1 MVILLAASAIGFTS
15 AIGAYQV
22 HLRKLPIE
30 PPNGRTTAAI
40 PTETV
45 SWERVGPDRVMS
57 KDVVETLGTENYVS
71 RLYRLKESP
80 GDEPVVLEFHAAYY
94 TGMIDTVPH
103 VPERCFVGGGLQKG
117 GSTDRLPMPM
127 DTSQW
132 VIDRT
137 VEPEFAGESGVL
149 YTARTDNRRSDAPG
163 QRVRLPRDVTPDRP
177 IRMMV
182 SAFVDQQGQGRLY
195 AGYFFVANGG
205 TVASAN
211 DVRTLAFDLQS
222 DYAFYLKVQ
231 VTSSTVSSKQELTEH
246 AGSLIGE
253 LMPEI
258 MRCVPDWVEVQ
269 RGVYPDDN
277 PRNRG

>member
-1 MVILLAASAIGFTS
+1 
-15 AIGAYQV
+15 
-22 HLRKLPIE
+22 
-30 PPNGRTTAAI
+30 
-40 PTETV
+40 
-45 SWERVGPDRVMS
+45 
-57 KDVVETLGTENYVS
+57 
-71 RLYRLKESP
+71 
-80 GDEPVVLEFHAAYY
+80 
-94 TGMIDTVPH
+94 
-103 VPERCFVGGGLQKG
+103 
-117 GSTDRLPMPM
+117 
-127 DTSQW
+127 
-132 VIDRT
+132 
-137 VEPEFAGESGVL
+137 
-149 YTARTDNRRSDAPG
+149 
-163 QRVRLPRDVTPDRP
+163 
-177 IRMMV
+177 MMV

-231 VTSSTVSSKQELTEH
+231 VTSSTVSSKQDLTEH